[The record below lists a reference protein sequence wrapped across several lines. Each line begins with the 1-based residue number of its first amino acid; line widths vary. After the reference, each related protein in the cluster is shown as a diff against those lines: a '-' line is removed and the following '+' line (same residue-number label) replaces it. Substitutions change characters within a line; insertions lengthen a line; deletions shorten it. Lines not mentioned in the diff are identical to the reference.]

1 MIVVIIKMKAIQNI
15 VRIVDLSQSLKYW
28 LKVSFPFLASTFL
41 RGDGSRHSYH
51 VVPLMLATDPKFMF
65 FFFLFVPITISSI
78 YVFILLFFSKLLLLS
93 FHVVLLIQLQP
104 QERHMLFN
112 LNPHI
117 HALSG
122 KEDLVEWNL
131 EAYRHCKHSVER
143 AEMKTCHRK
152 CKSSSRLLQSGEIN
166 EFLALAICSLG

>member
-65 FFFLFVPITISSI
+65 FFPFCTYNYQLYLCIHPSN
-78 YVFILLFFSKLLLLS
+78 FF
-93 FHVVLLIQLQP
+93 
-104 QERHMLFN
+104 
-112 LNPHI
+112 
-117 HALSG
+117 
-122 KEDLVEWNL
+122 
-131 EAYRHCKHSVER
+131 
-143 AEMKTCHRK
+143 
-152 CKSSSRLLQSGEIN
+152 
-166 EFLALAICSLG
+166 